1 MAETKRSPL
10 DFGLGERGFV
20 QRFILAE
27 VLGPPK
33 GRAPR
38 GGVARDERP
47 PAPPSKQT
55 TEKR

>member
-38 GGVARDERP
+38 GGVAPDERP
-47 PAPPSKQT
+47 PAPPKS

>member
-38 GGVARDERP
+38 GVVARDERP
-47 PAPPSKQT
+47 LFFTSKTT